1 MLIVMDFY
9 TFLNLDE
16 PEQPETEPDKQQ
28 EKKTCLIQ

>member
-1 MLIVMDFY
+1 MDFY
-9 TFLNLDE
+9 TFLDE